1 MITLSKI
8 LTYRRFL
15 GDQDGWARTT
25 GGHDPSGI
33 DDADWRLIDELR
45 QALALAASG
54 RASQDFCRDAEL
66 RLTECTDG
74 EHSREALHRLAAK
87 DFSVRIREAS
97 LDEAEILARIVSE
110 ANRDVAVRFG
120 LDAGN
125 CPKHPS
131 SCTAEWIKADLLR
144 GERYFVLEDGAV
156 PVACVAYETPSAE
169 VAYLNR
175 LSVLPGWRRRGYGE
189 RLVAH
194 VVALAR
200 AATIPLISIGVIGE
214 HEELQ
219 RWYRRQGFVDGETKR
234 FPHLPFSV
242 KYMSYAVRQD

>member
-25 GGHDPSGI
+25 GGHDASGI
-33 DDADWRLIDELR
+33 NDADWQVIDELR

-74 EHSREALHRLAAK
+74 EPSCEALRQLAAQ
-87 DFSVRIREAS
+87 DCSVRIREAS
-97 LDEAEILARIVSE
+97 LDEAEILARIISA
-110 ANRDVAVRFG
+110 ANWDVAVRFG
-120 LDAGN
+120 LNAGN
-125 CPKHPS
+125 CPKHTS
-131 SCTAEWIKADLLR
+131 FCTAEWVKADLLR
-144 GERYFVLEDGAV
+144 GERYFVLEEGAV
-156 PVACVAYETPSAE
+156 PVACVAYETPSTE
-169 VAYLNR
+169 IAYLNR
-175 LSVLPGWRRRGYGE
+175 LSVLPEWRRRGYGE

-194 VVALAR
+194 VIALAR
-200 AATIPLISIGVIGE
+200 AAAIPLISIGVIGE
-214 HEELQ
+214 YEELQ
-219 RWYRRQGFVDGETKR
+219 RWYRKQGFVDGETKR

-242 KYMSYAVRQD
+242 KYMSYALRQD